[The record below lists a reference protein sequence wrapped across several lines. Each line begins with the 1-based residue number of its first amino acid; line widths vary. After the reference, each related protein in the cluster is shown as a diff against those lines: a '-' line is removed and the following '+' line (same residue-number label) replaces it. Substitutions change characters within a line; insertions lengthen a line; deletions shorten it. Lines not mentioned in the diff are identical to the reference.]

1 MSQTLYISDRVSLSD
16 NEDDDN
22 VMEIGIQERKREMIY
37 NLGLQYAKW
46 HWKIFVITLELQKY
60 PSISP
65 ISTPDSA
72 PRISFQIKM
81 INLREGILEIESYQL
96 QW

>member
-37 NLGLQYAKW
+37 NLGLQYAK
-46 HWKIFVITLELQKY
+46 
-60 PSISP
+60 
-65 ISTPDSA
+65 
-72 PRISFQIKM
+72 
-81 INLREGILEIESYQL
+81 
-96 QW
+96 